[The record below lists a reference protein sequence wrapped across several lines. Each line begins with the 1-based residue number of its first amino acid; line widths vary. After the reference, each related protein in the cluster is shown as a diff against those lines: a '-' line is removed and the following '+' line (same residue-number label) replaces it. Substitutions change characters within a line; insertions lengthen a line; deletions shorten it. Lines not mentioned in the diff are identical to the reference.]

1 MKRLMN
7 VGIALLTVAGVA
19 AAQNP
24 PAPRPGVNRAE
35 LEQQVRNRIGTQLKN
50 ELRLSDDQFTKLQAT
65 NRRFQEKRRLLVGQ
79 ERDARM
85 AMRDL
90 LITGDTA
97 SQGKVSAAI
106 DRMLQIQRQRFDLLE
121 QEQKELAAYLS
132 PMQRARFLGMQEQMR
147 RRVDNLRA
155 GRGAPGR
162 VGKMGPGMNRPRM
175 GEGVGPTG
183 GRMRPGQGMPKR
195 QGRPPAAVPPQGAP
209 RPPVPPV

>member
-121 QEQKELAAYLS
+121 QEQRELAAYLS

-175 GEGVGPTG
+175 GEGLGPTG
-183 GRMRPGQGMPKR
+183 GRMRPGQGMPMR